1 MRIIALCITFLF
13 FGCSTNPWA
22 YDSAPGQGA
31 MGFESATRPIILLGE
46 FDSSTNV
53 DSRWSDVAP
62 SMREAFSRA
71 LLKTGKF
78 DVVTDAALSSE
89 AETILSS
96 YDASR
101 TQSLESVLYSL
112 NTDRAFYVTG
122 KVTDFLHTSDAPESV
137 QRLSW
142 FETANDALVAIELT
156 AVDLQTGRT
165 TLSDQIVATVAAGD
179 AAADQYGSL
188 EFGSYLFWSTPLG
201 KASSEAVDLG
211 VAKLATI
218 QAATPGVSKIAT
230 YEEGT
235 RAVEIKNGKNL
246 ADGGIYYVGRMDSGA
261 GVYVA
266 VDDDF
271 GRPLRLRVE
280 RKFWGSYTGWL
291 LSKPA
296 GYESIVGATLSKA
309 PFATQ
314 LTFE

>member
-1 MRIIALCITFLF
+1 MRIIALCAIFLLF
-13 FGCSTNPWA
+13 SCSANPWA

-46 FDSSTNV
+46 FDSSANV

-62 SMREAFSRA
+62 GIQEAFSRA

-78 DVVTDAALSSE
+78 DVVADAALSN
-89 AETILSS
+89 ETESALSS

-101 TQSLESVLYSL
+101 AQSLESVLYSL

-142 FETANDALVAIELT
+142 FKTANDALVAIELT
-156 AVDLQTGRT
+156 VVDLQTGRT

-179 AAADQYGSL
+179 DAADQYGAL

-201 KASSEAVDLG
+201 KASSEAIDLG
-211 VAKLATI
+211 VAKLSTI

-235 RAVEIKNGKNL
+235 RAVNIKNGKNL
-246 ADGGIYYVGRMDSGA
+246 TDGSIYYVGQLDPATGIYIS
-261 GVYVA
+261 VE
-266 VDDDF
+266 DDF

-280 RKFWGSYTGWL
+280 KKFWGSHTGWL

-296 GYESIVGATLSKA
+296 AHESIIGSTLSKS
-309 PFATQ
+309 PFLTQ